1 MAEGR
6 VRRRV
11 AVILAIGAVGC
22 TGRSSMST
30 RTPFHERLAA
40 HLFAPVDASS
50 LVFFRIAFG
59 VIMLVEV
66 WRFWS
71 RNWIERYYIAPDF
84 LFKYH
89 GFEWVEPWPGSG
101 MYWHFGLLAVLAV
114 MIAAGALYR
123 LAAILFFFAFS
134 YVFLLDQARYLNHF
148 YLVILV
154 AFLMVLAPAN
164 RSLAVD
170 AALRPRTRSRTVP
183 AWSVWLFRLQ
193 FEVVYLYAGIVK
205 LNPDWLRLEPM
216 GMWLARRDDWA
227 LIGPLFNQDWVVAI
241 AAYGSIALHLVGAP
255 LLLFRRTRGP
265 VIVVYFAFHLM
276 NHFMFNI
283 GIFPWL
289 TMAATLMFLEPDWP
303 RRVLRGTRRWAD
315 RALPRPSEASDG

>member
-1 MAEGR
+1 
-6 VRRRV
+6 
-11 AVILAIGAVGC
+11 
-22 TGRSSMST
+22 MST

-59 VIMLVEV
+59 VIMLVEA

-71 RNWIERYYIAPDF
+71 HGWIERYYIAPDF
-84 LFKYH
+84 LFKYQ
-89 GFEWVEPWPGSG
+89 GFEWIEPWPGSG
-101 MYWHFGLLAVLAV
+101 MYWHFGLLAVLAL

-154 AFLMVLAPAN
+154 AFLMMLVPAN

-170 AALRPRTRSRTVP
+170 AALRPGTRSATVP
-183 AWSVWLFRLQ
+183 AWSIWLFRLQ
-193 FEVVYLYAGIVK
+193 FEVVYIYAGVVK
-205 LNPDWLRLEPM
+205 INPDWLRLEPL
-216 GMWLARRDDWA
+216 GMWLARRHDFHF
-227 LIGPLFNQDWVVAI
+227 IGHLFTEDWVVAI
-241 AAYGSIALHLVGAP
+241 AAYGVIALHIIGAP
-255 LLLFRRTRGP
+255 LLLFRRTRLY
-265 VIVVYFAFHLM
+265 VTAVYFAFHLM
-276 NHFMFNI
+276 NHFMFQI

-289 TMAATLMFLEPDWP
+289 TMAGTMMFFDPDWP
-303 RRVLRGTRRWAD
+303 RQLWRWLKRLAGRGAPLTRKVLD
-315 RALPRPSEASDG
+315 V